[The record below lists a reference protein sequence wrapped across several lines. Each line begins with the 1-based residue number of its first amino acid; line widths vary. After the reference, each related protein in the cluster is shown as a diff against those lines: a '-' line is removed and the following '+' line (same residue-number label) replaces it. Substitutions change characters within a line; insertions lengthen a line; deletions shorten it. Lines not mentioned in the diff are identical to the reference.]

1 MSFVDTRDRTFQVK
15 VVYYGPG
22 LSGKTTNLEML
33 SRLLNP
39 ERRGDLMVLDTVGDR
54 TLFFDWMPVELGKIR
69 GFDVKIQLFTVP
81 GQVRY
86 NATRKRVLE
95 GVDGLVFVVDSQ
107 AEALEQNVFSLEN
120 LRENLEELGMQ
131 FSRIP
136 MVVQYNKRDLPSA
149 LPIEEVAEHLG
160 LEKYPYVE
168 SVASEGTG
176 VLETLRLIVR
186 LTLQAV
192 KEEFDPARAAARRD
206 QTAMDGEK
214 LLEEI
219 MRGEQEPEESEPG
232 AIGREAEEKPGAI
245 EGRLAALEESIS
257 ELRQRVDELA
267 ESSGAAEQVLDL
279 TARLDVVQ
287 RVVSSLGGK
296 VAALERRTGRLEHA
310 TPGHAE
316 YLRRLA
322 GALGELGQVFAEY
335 AERLGGSASRGERE
349 GGGGS

>member
-15 VVYYGPG
+15 IVYYGPG

-95 GVDGLVFVVDSQ
+95 GVDGLVFVADSQ

-120 LRENLEELGMQ
+120 LRENLEELGMDL
-131 FSRIP
+131 SRLP
-136 MVVQYNKRDLPSA
+136 MVVQYNKRDLPTA
-149 LPIEEVAEHLG
+149 LPVEEIAEHLG

-168 SVASEGTG
+168 SVASEGKG

-192 KEEFDPARAAARRD
+192 KEEFDPAKAAERRAKA
-206 QTAMDGEK
+206 AMDGEK

-219 MRGEQEPEESEPG
+219 MRGERASEAPAADGAGGDQEQSG
-232 AIGREAEEKPGAI
+232 VEK
-245 EGRLAALEESIS
+245 RLSALEDAVAGLRLRVE
-257 ELRQRVDELA
+257 EL
-267 ESSGAAEQVLDL
+267 GASAGGAEQVLDL
-279 TARLDVVQ
+279 AARLDVVQ

-296 VAALERRTGRLEHA
+296 VAALERRTARLEHA
-310 TPGHAE
+310 TPGHTE
-316 YLRRLA
+316 HLQRLA
-322 GALGELGQVFAEY
+322 SALGELGRVVAEY
-335 AERLGGSASRGERE
+335 AESLGGASTRDQKEGER
-349 GGGGS
+349 GT